1 MDDNIISQVSSS
13 IVREGVMVS
22 DDQHTELCAPFTSK
36 DVKRALFDIALSKA
50 ARLDGYS
57 SGFFKRACPCVGT

>member
-22 DDQHTELCAPFTSK
+22 DDQHVELCAPFTDE
-36 DVKRALFDIALSKA
+36 DVKRALFDIDLSKIVG
-50 ARLDGYS
+50 LDGYS
-57 SGFFKRACPCVGT
+57 SGFFKRVWPCVGT